1 MSASNGVDSREALA
15 RARDE
20 SGAQRD
26 REAALRDRLA
36 DAADAQIEDFDR
48 AGNGN
53 GNGNGGHVTGEAI
66 VVRAARDRERAAAD
80 RASAAAQ
87 RAAAARDREQASRDR
102 ELAAA
107 DRAHAAA
114 ELSTAGVDDLTGALR
129 RGVGLTSLQREVDRA
144 HRTGEPL
151 VIAFVDVDGLK
162 RVNDMRGHNGG
173 DRLLRRAGELIKT
186 HLRPYDLIVR
196 VGGDEF
202 VCSLYGMTRAAV
214 GERLGLVS
222 ADLAAGPG
230 GGSISVGLAD
240 LEPGESLDDVIGRAD
255 AALLA
260 TRGATRPGAPRFRG
274 RRR

>member
-1 MSASNGVDSREALA
+1 VSAPNGTDSREALA
-15 RARDE
+15 RVRDE

-36 DAADAQIEDFDR
+36 DAADVQIEDFER
-48 AGNGN
+48 AGSNGN
-53 GNGNGGHVTGEAI
+53 GNGRHLTGEAI

-114 ELSTAGVDDLTGALR
+114 ELAMAGVDDLTGALR

-162 RVNDMRGHNGG
+162 RVNDTRGHVGG
-173 DRLLRRAGELIKT
+173 DRLLRRTAELIKT
-186 HLRPYDLIVR
+186 HLRPYDVIVR

-202 VCSLYGMTRAAV
+202 VCSIYGVARGAV
-214 GERLGLVS
+214 GERLALVS
-222 ADLAAGPG
+222 ADLASGPAGG
-230 GGSISVGLAD
+230 AISVGLAE
-240 LEPGESLDDVIGRAD
+240 LEPRDSLDDVIGRAD

-260 TRGATRPGAPRFRG
+260 KRGANRPDVRRFR
-274 RRR
+274 RRPR